1 MNTKRI
7 MVLVFSLTVL
17 VAGCGGG
24 SDDGFVPGGGS
35 APAGPAYDPSTATAT
50 ISGSMMFEGD
60 VPNMP
65 RIQMAA
71 DPYCLEVAEGA
82 SAQEVLVTDDSKL
95 QNVMLFI
102 RSGHDE
108 GLSYAPPSEPA
119 LIDQN
124 GCGYR
129 PHVFT
134 LMVGQDLT
142 IRNSDDTLHNIH
154 TYPMVNQQINVSQA
168 VLNMENTESFDLAE
182 GPFAI
187 RCDVHRWMN
196 SFTAVFNHPYHTTSG
211 DTGDYGISVP
221 AGTYEVV
228 AWHEKYGES
237 VETVTVA
244 DGETIELNFSFSEG
258 TAD

>member
-1 MNTKRI
+1 MKTKRI
-7 MVLVFSLTVL
+7 MILVFSISVL

-24 SDDGFVPGGGS
+24 NDDTLVIGGGGG
-35 APAGPAYDPSTATAT
+35 PAGPAYDPSTATAI
-50 ISGSMMFEGD
+50 ISGSIMFDGD
-60 VPNMP
+60 VPDMP
-65 RIQMAA
+65 RIQMTA
-71 DPYCLEVAEGA
+71 DPYCQEAAAGA
-82 SAQEVLVTDDSKL
+82 SSQEVLVTDDSKL

-108 GLSYAPPSEPA
+108 GLSYAVPTTPMV
-119 LIDQN
+119 IDQQ
-124 GCGYR
+124 GCRYT

-134 LMVGQDLT
+134 VMAGRDLA
-142 IRNSDDTLHNIH
+142 IRNSDMTLHNIH
-154 TYPMVNQQINVSQA
+154 SFSMVNMQINVGQA
-168 VLNMENTESFDLAE
+168 VQGMESIESFDLVE

-196 SFTAVFNHPYHTTSG
+196 SFAAVFNHPFHTTSA
-211 DTGDYGISVP
+211 DTGDYGINVP